1 MDYGLGACPGT
12 SDFVSLMLG
21 GTCPPSKSQYGIL
34 IHPKNPCL
42 ATMPLM
48 AKKRCIME
56 DHDAPFLGQRSG
68 RVHKRHERWPCGIL
82 VVVSAAPKSVP
93 VVTL

>member
-1 MDYGLGACPGT
+1 MDYGLGAYPGT

-21 GTCPPSKSQYGIL
+21 
-34 IHPKNPCL
+34 